1 MRAAGAPEIA
11 ARDLA
16 ISRNDIAALSLLN
29 QWLEQPPGKNS
40 ND

>member
-1 MRAAGAPEIA
+1 MGATGAPEIA

-16 ISRNDIAALSLLN
+16 ISRNDIGALSLLN
-29 QWLEQPPGKNS
+29 QRLEQPRGKTL